1 MFPSQDPE
9 WNRMYSLCQ
18 LPGRG
23 ITRFL
28 AAPAWQIIWVASRDG
43 RPQQQ
48 QLPFSQRCREG
59 GVRRSRMCHPVTSCD
74 FSCGCC
80 FLLGVRVR
88 ERELA
93 PAALD
98 MHSPWDEQSTHQG
111 EDLFLFTEIRWF
123 TQKQVA
129 PGDLDEFEH
138 KEGGKEDR
146 EETQDLKQAPGCPTW
161 GLNLQTV
168 RS

>member
-98 MHSPWDEQSTHQG
+98 M
-111 EDLFLFTEIRWF
+111 
-123 TQKQVA
+123 
-129 PGDLDEFEH
+129 
-138 KEGGKEDR
+138 GKCGR
-146 EETQDLKQAPGCPTW
+146 
-161 GLNLQTV
+161 V
-168 RS
+168 SRSV